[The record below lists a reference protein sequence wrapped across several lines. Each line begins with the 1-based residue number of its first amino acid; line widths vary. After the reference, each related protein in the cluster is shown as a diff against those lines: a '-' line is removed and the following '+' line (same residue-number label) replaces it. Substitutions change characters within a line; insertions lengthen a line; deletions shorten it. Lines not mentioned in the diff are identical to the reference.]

1 MPTIATIADPVG
13 TTAGAGKEGT
23 LTIVVGGA
31 YAVSRVKKAEGVMVS
46 LELKIDIDAPVSPL
60 EQPEVSTTST
70 SCQKDSRY
78 SKP

>member
-31 YAVSRVKKAEGVMVS
+31 YAVSRVKKAEGVMV
-46 LELKIDIDAPVSPL
+46 LMEVKIGTDVPISP
-60 EQPEVSTTST
+60 SG
-70 SCQKDSRY
+70 
-78 SKP
+78 